1 MHSLI
6 IHIALIVLPFVLAID
21 MKRENSFFLRHS
33 PGILYKKADYNHMY
47 DKIIK
52 KQQNRIYDISSQIN
66 KDNING
72 QNISFNLTF
81 PNYDTSIDI
90 EDIKKILPHRYPFL
104 LVDKVIYMQPNKT
117 IIGLKQVSTNEPFF
131 NGHFPQKQIMPGVL
145 QIEALAQLA
154 GILCLKSD
162 DSQKNNLFLF
172 AGVDGVR
179 WKKPVLPGDTLTMQ
193 ANLISFKSSL
203 GIAKL
208 SGVGYV
214 NGKVAINISE
224 MTFALSK

>member
-1 MHSLI
+1 
-6 IHIALIVLPFVLAID
+6 
-21 MKRENSFFLRHS
+21 
-33 PGILYKKADYNHMY
+33 MY

-52 KQQNRIYDISSQIN
+52 KQQNRIYDVSSQIN
-66 KDNING
+66 QDNING

-214 NGKVAINISE
+214 NGKVVINISE